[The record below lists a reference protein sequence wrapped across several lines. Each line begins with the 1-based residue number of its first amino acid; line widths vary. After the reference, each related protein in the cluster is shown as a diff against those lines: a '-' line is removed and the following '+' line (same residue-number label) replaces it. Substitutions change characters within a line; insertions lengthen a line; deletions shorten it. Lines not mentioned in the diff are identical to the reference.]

1 MICTSLSWPN
11 MFDVARSRVN
21 VDVNDKAI
29 LTRVKLILLTQPTE
43 LHMVPNFGVGLKKHM
58 FKYNSDNVIA
68 LIQDELIEQLRL
80 WEPCVVADKTIVERG
95 PNHDWDLSRVGSI
108 ASRMNI
114 LDLRVTLQTIYTR
127 TLSFNVSN
135 VDIGY

>member
-1 MICTSLSWPN
+1 
-11 MFDVARSRVN
+11 
-21 VDVNDKAI
+21 
-29 LTRVKLILLTQPTE
+29 
-43 LHMVPNFGVGLKKHM
+43 MVPNFGVGLKKHM

-80 WEPCVVADKTIVERG
+80 WEPCVVADKTIIERG